1 MLSGKALLT
10 GVVGRFL
17 FRSAAVRGVEPLG
30 SRFRRVTIGGP
41 ALCDARFNP
50 GDKVQLFIPD
60 AGLRTYTPMFWD
72 HERGLSSFLF
82 YAHGTGPGSLF
93 SQALALGD
101 AVQFFG
107 PRGSLD
113 LQAYP
118 GKRVLFGDETAIAL
132 AWSFWEL
139 RGGKELS
146 LLFEVSNVSESQNVL
161 DALGMKATLIER
173 RTDEAHLGAIA
184 ERLAAAKRD
193 GYSPVYAGRAHA
205 IQALKRSLGSD
216 GKGPTKAYWSLG
228 KTGLD

>member
-10 GVVGRFL
+10 GVVGKFL
-17 FRSAAVRGVEPLG
+17 FRSATVRGVEALG
-30 SRFRRVTIGGP
+30 SKFRRVTIGGP
-41 ALCDARFNP
+41 ALCEARFNP

-82 YAHGTGPGSLF
+82 YAHGTGPGSLY
-93 SQALALGD
+93 SQALALGHSL
-101 AVQFFG
+101 QFFG

-113 LQAYP
+113 LRAYV

-132 AWSFWEL
+132 AWSFWEM
-139 RGGKELS
+139 RAGSEVS
-146 LLFEVSNVSESQNVL
+146 LVFEVVNVDEARHVL
-161 DALGMKATLIER
+161 DALGMKATLIQR
-173 RTDEAHLGAIA
+173 RADEAHLGGVA

-193 GYSPVYAGRAHA
+193 GYSPIYAGRAQA
-205 IQALKRSLGSD
+205 IQALKRSLGND